1 MRSLSAPR
9 DSVPP
14 ITIPASW
21 SDDDV
26 SHVAFRLKAF
36 GADEGD
42 VRALLAY
49 WSLIGVRRVRAYVNA
64 MPDSDLDAQLVVAVA
79 EVTRRSRRGDLIRIR
94 TPRRWPW
101 RTSTSQPMGGAVG

>member
-1 MRSLSAPR
+1 MRPLTAPR
-9 DSVPP
+9 DSVPHS
-14 ITIPASW
+14 TTPASW

-26 SHVAFRLKAF
+26 SHVAFRLRAF
-36 GADEGD
+36 GADEHD
-42 VRALLAY
+42 AHLLLAY

-64 MPDSDLDAQLVVAVA
+64 MPDRDLDAHLLVATA
-79 EVTRRSRRGDLIRIR
+79 EMARRNRRGDLIRIR